1 MNNVFLETGSYIIN
15 LGISTYERTLFS
27 KENFNTLTI
36 SDISSDDRP
45 ENVLRIKG
53 AGIIL
58 NTEHIEI
65 K

>member
-36 SDISSDDRP
+36 SDISSDDKP

-53 AGIIL
+53 SGIIL